1 MRNMQQQSLWDDM
14 PEEEPIIPAPI
25 KIDNV
30 KLDPANWQRCK
41 KTPLNLKEQDI
52 DAMRE
57 WLLQWAKRNGYPGFW
72 FPFSRNDPV
81 DRRGGVVYAGESRW
95 KGDFG
100 PPHNGQGRQEWYA
113 GEWLV
118 KCIEQVKRY
127 DEGIEKMAWVE
138 FDLGKTN
145 GRTKSEEEE

>member
-1 MRNMQQQSLWDDM
+1 MQQKSLWDDM
-14 PEEEPIIPAPI
+14 PEEEPIIPSPI
-25 KIDNV
+25 VDNI
-30 KLDPANWQRCK
+30 NISESIWRRCQ
-41 KTPLNLKEQDI
+41 KTPLTLKDADI

-72 FPFSRNDPV
+72 FPFSRNNPV
-81 DRRGGVVYAGESRW
+81 DRRGGVVYAGEARW

-100 PPHNGQGRQEWYA
+100 PPHNGQGRQEWYP

-127 DEGIEKMAWVE
+127 DDKIEKMAWVE
-138 FDLGKTN
+138 FGLGETN
-145 GRTKSEEEE
+145 GRTKSEDED